1 MNGVAHTALIWLKA
15 LLCPDVKSDGTPRT
29 AAYWRDNLPY
39 WIPHDKTIAAKAEV
53 ALEFPINSTSV
64 LCAHPDLTL
73 PDTTSLSLVLER
85 TG

>member
-1 MNGVAHTALIWLKA
+1 MPHGTFQSMRRGRMNGVAHTALIWLKA

-53 ALEFPINSTSV
+53 ALES
-64 LCAHPDLTL
+64 
-73 PDTTSLSLVLER
+73 R
-85 TG
+85 